1 MYMYTHAT
9 PPPPPSQISQTRK
22 KNTLME
28 GGGSSIHPLRAPG
41 PQPPPP
47 PPSSS
52 PAADDADADAASP
65 HAAPPAAPA
74 PPSPLAPTT
83 SDDLAVSLSRVSAR
97 SDQGGRDALRFL
109 RVYLKNAI
117 QFPNHPSYSVVNP
130 NNPVF
135 HSKVGRV
142 DGAIDFL
149 LACGFRD
156 DGGHLV
162 MAGSSDPEQMSHSL
176 NTLIDALA
184 RLEAVINDVVPGNL
198 HLFVHQIA
206 FNDSGRAVLRPTDSV
221 YLHLR
226 CDNVGAANADEVV
239 EVHRTAPRHVA
250 DATWQDKLELKGRV
264 GVCVHMTLYRR
275 RWMLPDA
282 SVGFAMFSFPGG
294 QDDPVKAWVPLT
306 SGASNRGTS
315 LGSVKIEVDSESLKM
330 WRAERDYRETS
341 RRSHRENKATLM
353 AEGRMPEAPDLARAG
368 VAEDGYR
375 APQHEHR
382 ANHDADAAMPAAYL
396 HSGNSPTGSG
406 SGVPPATA
414 AAEGKTAAAAEA
426 EAAAAGALAPSANE
440 AKDEGEKAAAVHEP
454 DDKDA
459 TEKSPPPPA
468 QQQAVEVEAAAAA
481 TKEEGGGGGVR
492 KEEAGGEGEAAGGG
506 AEEQEAE
513 KEEVKEAVAAV
524 SPPPPPVVQSGG
536 QGVVKHRDPLDNTS
550 ASGAVV

>member
-1 MYMYTHAT
+1 
-9 PPPPPSQISQTRK
+9 
-22 KNTLME
+22 ME
-28 GGGSSIHPLRAPG
+28 GGGGGGSIHPLRAPA
-41 PQPPPP
+41 PQPPPH
-47 PPSSS
+47 PSSS
-52 PAADDADADAASP
+52 PHADADAAAAASP
-65 HAAPPAAPA
+65 TAAPPAAPTPA
-74 PPSPLAPTT
+74 PLLTT

-97 SDQGGRDALRFL
+97 SDKGGRDALRFL

-117 QFPNHPSYSVVNP
+117 QFPNHPSYSVINP

-198 HLFVHQIA
+198 HLYVHQIV
-206 FNDSGRAVLRPTDSV
+206 FNDSGRAVLRQTDSIYV
-221 YLHLR
+221 HLR
-226 CDNVGAANADEVV
+226 CDNVGATNADEVV
-239 EVHRTAPRHVA
+239 EVHRTPPRHVA
-250 DATWQDKLELKGRV
+250 DATWKDKLELKGRV

-341 RRSHRENKATLM
+341 RRSHRENKETLM

-368 VAEDGYR
+368 VAEEGYR
-375 APQHEHR
+375 APRDEHR
-382 ANHDADAAMPAAYL
+382 ANHDADAAIPAAYL
-396 HSGNSPTGSG
+396 HSGNSPTTTGG
-406 SGVPPATA
+406 GGDGGGGGIA
-414 AAEGKTAAAAEA
+414 AAEGKTVAAE
-426 EAAAAGALAPSANE
+426 
-440 AKDEGEKAAAVHEP
+440 
-454 DDKDA
+454 
-459 TEKSPPPPA
+459 
-468 QQQAVEVEAAAAA
+468 VE
-481 TKEEGGGGGVR
+481 
-492 KEEAGGEGEAAGGG
+492 
-506 AEEQEAE
+506 
-513 KEEVKEAVAAV
+513 
-524 SPPPPPVVQSGG
+524 
-536 QGVVKHRDPLDNTS
+536 
-550 ASGAVV
+550 